1 MWEAPDV
8 FLFQSTLGFFL
19 RNENN
24 KLWVPRGRETPVVN
38 FMCLVI
44 RGIKVH
50 RASLLECSLILP
62 VDPWNCPGFWI
73 INWSPLLE
81 ITSWFF
87 KSTKTHSLLF
97 FLSFFQRETNCGSIS
112 SKQGVF
118 ILCRL
123 PFINNYFEYY
133 YFGKKK

>member
-1 MWEAPDV
+1 MWEALDL

-19 RNENN
+19 KNENN
-24 KLWVPRGRETPVVN
+24 KLWVPCGRETPVVN

-87 KSTKTHSLLF
+87 KSTKTHSFLF
-97 FLSFFQRETNCGSIS
+97 FLFILSKGNKLWEHIQQRRCL
-112 SKQGVF
+112 F

-123 PFINNYFEYY
+123 PFINNYF
-133 YFGKKK
+133 GI